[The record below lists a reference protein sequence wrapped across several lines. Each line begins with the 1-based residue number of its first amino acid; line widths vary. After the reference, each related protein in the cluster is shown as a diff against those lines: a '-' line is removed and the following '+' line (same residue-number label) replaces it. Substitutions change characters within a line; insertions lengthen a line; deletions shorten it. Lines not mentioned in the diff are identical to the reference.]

1 MYKKINILTHTIFL
15 GVIFYL
21 AYKFMLAQAATVQA
35 VDKVKLLNN
44 AADNFIRFGFYLCLI
59 SLVLVNILAFKTK
72 RLFWLIV
79 PLLFTA
85 FVSWVMSWQADTIFI
100 FTKQNG
106 LWDGGF
112 SLSEFVAFV
121 IVFFAVIIL
130 VINYFIL
137 KAIVYK
143 TMKNYSSKAKN

>member
-1 MYKKINILTHTIFL
+1 
-15 GVIFYL
+15 
-21 AYKFMLAQAATVQA
+21 
-35 VDKVKLLNN
+35 
-44 AADNFIRFGFYLCLI
+44 
-59 SLVLVNILAFKTK
+59 
-72 RLFWLIV
+72 
-79 PLLFTA
+79 
-85 FVSWVMSWQADTIFI
+85 MSWQAEAIFI

-121 IVFFAVIIL
+121 IVFFAVVIL